1 VHLGLNARARY
12 AARMRLQS
20 LLRGV
25 LLATVTALAA
35 APAALAPTAAHAQAQ
50 KSGVTS
56 LIQRGAE
63 LFDDQQYEESIQTL
77 SAALMRPG
85 SSVKEKT
92 EIYRLLAY
100 NYITLKR
107 NEEADAAVRGLY
119 VIDES
124 YTLASTESPRFR
136 EFFQKTKQKW
146 VEEGKPGKT
155 PAEAGTSDVVAE
167 PPIKVAHT
175 SPAQAERDTTI
186 KLSGTIDDPKGRVR
200 GVQLAY
206 RTGAKGKYV
215 VVAATYT
222 LGKFNAQIPGK
233 DVKPPLMEYYLSA
246 VDNAGLPLAS
256 RGDAAAPLRIVV
268 PEPPKSSVFTSP
280 AFWVPVGVV
289 VVGAAVGVPLAFT
302 LLNQQQPPPE
312 KSTATVKVGIK

>member
-1 VHLGLNARARY
+1 
-12 AARMRLQS
+12 MRLQS
-20 LLRGV
+20 FLRGA

-35 APAALAPTAAHAQAQ
+35 APAALAPAAAHAQAQ
-50 KSGVTS
+50 KSGVTP

-77 SAALMRPG
+77 SAALLRPG

-107 NEEADAAVRGLY
+107 AEEADAAVRGLY
-119 VIDES
+119 VIDENFA
-124 YTLASTESPRFR
+124 LPSTESPRFR

-146 VEEGKPGKT
+146 LDEGKPGKT
-155 PAEAGTSDVVAE
+155 PAEAGTSDVTAE
-167 PPIKVAHT
+167 PPVKVTHS
-175 SPAQAERDTTI
+175 SPAQAEPDSTI
-186 KLSGTIDDPKGRVR
+186 KLSGSIDDPKSRVR

-206 RTGAKGKYV
+206 RSGAKGKFV
-215 VVAATYT
+215 IVPATYT

-233 DVKPPLMEYYLSA
+233 DVKPPLVEYYLSA
-246 VDNAGLPLAS
+246 VDSAGLPLAS
-256 RGDAAAPLRIVV
+256 RGDAASPLRVVV
-268 PEPPKSSVFTSP
+268 PEPQKSSVLTSA

-289 VVGAAVGVPLAFT
+289 VVGVAVGVPVALT
-302 LLNQQQPPPE
+302 LLNQQQ
-312 KSTATVKVGIK
+312 KSTSTVKVGIK